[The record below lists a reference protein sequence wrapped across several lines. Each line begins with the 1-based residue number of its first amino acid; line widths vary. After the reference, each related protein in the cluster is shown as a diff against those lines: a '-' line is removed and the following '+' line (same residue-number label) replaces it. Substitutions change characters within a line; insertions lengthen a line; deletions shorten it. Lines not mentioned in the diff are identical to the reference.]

1 MKIVYNWLKEFVD
14 VTAPAAELR
23 SRLSLAGI
31 AVDSVEESV
40 AGPVLDAEIT
50 TNRPDCLGH
59 YGMAREVAAIY
70 RLPVKRLAPQLKEA
84 AIKASEATKV
94 EIETPELC
102 GRFTARI
109 MRGVKIQP
117 SPDWLRQRLEA
128 IGQNSINNVVDVTN
142 YVMFELGQPMH
153 AYDLDKLSERRIVVR
168 RGRAGEKLRTLDGAE
183 RALTKD
189 MCVIAD
195 ASRALGIAG
204 VMGGA
209 ESEIGFAS
217 RNILLESAWFDP
229 VTVRRTSKALGL
241 RTEASYRFERG
252 TDPEMAELASRRA
265 AELIQKL
272 GGGEVLAGVVD
283 VYPGR
288 TPAPSIELSRRE
300 LLRVMGADVP
310 DRDIEEILS
319 ALGFKPARGDANIMI
334 RGSRDAVWQCEQP
347 SWRRDASRGID
358 LIEEVARHYGYDK
371 FPPRMPPAKQPA
383 HRLPHAEAQD
393 RLRERLVA
401 LGYQEIVAIPLVDAR
416 RDEIFR
422 GPAVI
427 PAIIG
432 NPLAEDA
439 SVMRSTGIVSMLGAI
454 EWNLNHGQRNL
465 RLFEIGKTYQMS
477 SGGEP
482 VETPVLTLGAT
493 GLAGEKTIHEA
504 AREFGF
510 SDLKGDLDG
519 IGALAGGFGWQSGGP
534 GWLAGGCAARLS
546 MGRHGEQHDGSTL
559 VEQGIAGQLARRI
572 ADQLKLRQD
581 IFVAELKLEPLL
593 AGVEVAQATQ
603 KFAPIPRFP
612 AVERDFSL
620 VLAVGVTFAQVADA
634 IRALEIPELRSIE
647 AADLF
652 RGGKMPAGKF
662 SLMIRVTFQSGET
675 TFTDAQINDFSARI
689 VSALEIKLG
698 AALRTI

>member
-14 VTAPAAELR
+14 ATAPVAELR
-23 SRLSLAGI
+23 SRLSLAGV
-31 AVDSVEESV
+31 AVDSVEESA

-50 TNRPDCLGH
+50 ANRPDCLGH

-70 RLPVKRLAPQLKEA
+70 RLPVKALHPKLKEA
-84 AIKASEATKV
+84 AIKASDATRV

-102 GRFTARI
+102 GRYTARV

-153 AYDLDKLSERRIVVR
+153 AFDLDKLSERRIVVR
-168 RGRAGEKLRTLDGAE
+168 RARAGEKIRTLDGAE

-195 ASRALGIAG
+195 ASRAVAIAG
-204 VMGGA
+204 VMGGS
-209 ESEIGFAS
+209 ESEIGFGS
-217 RNILLESAWFDP
+217 RNILLESAWFDA
-229 VTVRRTSKALGL
+229 VTVRRTSKSLGL

-252 TDPEMAELASRRA
+252 ADPEMAEIASRRA
-265 AELIQKL
+265 AELIQQL
-272 GGGEVLAGVVD
+272 CGGEILSGVVD
-283 VYPGR
+283 AYPGR
-288 TPAPSIELSRRE
+288 SPAPSIELSRKE

-310 DRDIEEILS
+310 DRDIEEILA
-319 ALGFKPARGDANIMI
+319 ALGFHPSRTDAHRGTP
-334 RGSRDAVWQCEQP
+334 GSLLAVWQCTQP
-347 SWRRDASRGID
+347 SWRRDAARGID

-371 FPPRMPPAKQPA
+371 FPPRLPPAKQPA

-393 RLRERLVA
+393 RLRERVVA
-401 LGYQEIVAIPLVDAR
+401 LGYQEIVAIPLVDSR

-422 GPAVI
+422 AEGVAPAV
-427 PAIIG
+427 IG

-439 SVMRSTGIVSMLGAI
+439 SLMRSTGIVSMLGAL

-465 RLFEIGKTYQMS
+465 RLFEIGKTYELRN
-477 SGGEP
+477 GEP

-493 GLAGEKTIHEA
+493 GLGCEKTIHEA

-510 SDLKGDLDG
+510 ADLKGDLDG
-519 IGALAGGFGWQSGGP
+519 LGALAGGFGWQSGGP
-534 GWLAGGCAARLS
+534 AWLAGGCAARIS
-546 MGRHGEQHDGSTL
+546 AGSAGANAAL
-559 VEQGIAGQLARRI
+559 GAAGQLARRI
-572 ADQLKLRQD
+572 ADQLKLRQE
-581 IFVAELKLEPLL
+581 IFVAELMLEPLL
-593 AGVEVAQATQ
+593 AGIEAARAIQ

-620 VLAVGVTFAQVADA
+620 VLADGVKFAQVADV
-634 IRALEIPELRSIE
+634 IRALAIPELRSIE
-647 AADLF
+647 PADLF

-675 TFTDAQINDFSARI
+675 TLTDARIAECSSRI
-689 VSALEIKLG
+689 VGALETTLG
-698 AALRTI
+698 ASLRTI